1 MSPYRDPVASLS
13 RDPIVFDLRGK
24 RFTVPAMAA
33 SNWLTLLLKDRLS
46 LTDIIPGLLSEE
58 EQDEV
63 NLGVIDGSVTIEE
76 ITTIAEDVL
85 SVASGRDWWVTVR
98 LVTIAKM
105 NWDIIGGELGKLG
118 LDWTVTP
125 LGTWLDVAYSV
136 MRTAI
141 AEGGDSKTAQSR
153 LTKFVNDLERSP
165 ADPNE
170 ELDEEA
176 EAEAF
181 MRAMQMA
188 S

>member
-1 MSPYRDPVASLS
+1 MSLYRDPVASLS

-24 RFTVPAMAA
+24 RFTVPALDAA
-33 SNWLTLLLKDRLS
+33 AWLTILFGDRLT
-46 LTDIIPGLLSEE
+46 LMDIIPGLLSDD

-63 NLGVIDGSVTIEE
+63 NLGVIDGDVAIEDLNA
-76 ITTIAEDVL
+76 IAEDVL

-105 NWDIIGGELGKLG
+105 NWDVIGGELGKLG

-165 ADPNE
+165 ADPSE